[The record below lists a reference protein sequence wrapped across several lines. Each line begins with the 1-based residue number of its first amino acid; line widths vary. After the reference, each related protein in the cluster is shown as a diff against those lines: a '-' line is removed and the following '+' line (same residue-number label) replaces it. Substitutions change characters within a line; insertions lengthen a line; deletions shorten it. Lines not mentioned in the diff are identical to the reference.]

1 MKCYYH
7 PEKDA
12 VAICKECGKPLC
24 ENCAHEF
31 NGKIYCEE
39 DLSKV
44 QEKSKKVDEKT
55 ERKEER
61 AKRREERHEEKA
73 QRHEKRYKID
83 ESIRNYFPQIL
94 LITLAIVAIVLIVMV
109 TAFVVPGRKYIIPLR
124 VWNNDVTNQY
134 SELYNGETF
143 LSIDATL
150 SAEDVYIHPVKNILY
165 RVETRG
171 DTPRVSYGNGTLTI
185 VSQNVTNIFP
195 KNIYRRVDI
204 YLNESLTTDL
214 AMKNGAGSIYI
225 QDMGLKFGNV
235 TIQEGAGNI
244 LISNCNINSLVIN
257 SGVGNVNISKIKD
270 TGNIRIGGGVGNFN
284 LDLSAITG
292 KSSVTL
298 RNGVGNSTVT
308 VNNQSSVRADVTAFS
323 VKTDNFAKED
333 NYYVNSKYSGSED
346 IYIKVSSVGQVTLKE
361 VNYERP

>member
-346 IYIKVSSVGQVTLKE
+346 IYIKVSSFSQVTLKE

>member
-12 VAICKECGKPLC
+12 VAVCKECGKPLC
-24 ENCAHEF
+24 EDCAHEF

-39 DLSKV
+39 DLSKI

-61 AKRREERHEEKA
+61 ARRREERHEERA
-73 QRHEKRYKID
+73 QRHEERYKRD

-94 LITLAIVAIVLIVMV
+94 LITLAIVAIILIVIV
-109 TAFVVPGRKYIIPLR
+109 TAFVMPGRKYIIPLR
-124 VWNNDVTNQY
+124 AWNNSVTNQY

-150 SAEDVYIHPVKNILY
+150 GADDIYIHPINNVLY

-171 DTPRVSYGNGTLTI
+171 DTPRVSYNNRTLTI
-185 VSQNVTNIFP
+185 VSPNVNNNIFP
-195 KNIYRRVDI
+195 QINRRVDI
-204 YLNESLTTDL
+204 YLNDSLTIDL
-214 AMKNGAGSIYI
+214 TMKDGAGSIYI
-225 QDMGLKFGNV
+225 QDTGLKFGNV

-244 LISNCNINSLVIN
+244 LISNCNINGLVIN
-257 SGVGNVNISKIKD
+257 SGVGNINISKIKN
-270 TGNIRIGGGVGNFN
+270 TGNIRIEGGVGSFN
-284 LDLSAITG
+284 LDFSAITG
-292 KSSVTL
+292 KSYVTL
-298 RNGVGNSTVT
+298 QNGVGSSTVT
-308 VNNQSSVRADVTAFS
+308 VNNQSSVRADVNAFS
-323 VKTDNFAKED
+323 VKTDGFAKEG